1 MCGTGRGWGGVGEW
15 WASRLHQHLSEV
27 PKLPCGERAARAVQK
42 RGLWPNGQGV
52 SSFCC
57 LLLLLFAGAAREH
70 RAKERGRRCS
80 RWLRSGL
87 AGLHVGLGSWQ
98 WPNGQG
104 GQGLFSLRWGSGL
117 RGAGGTVDGCAG
129 GGGGGGRGRLEV
141 GCGGRWRRASWR
153 LRGRSAV
160 ARATSSILTPRPM
173 FLTKLSDTPHRPKS
187 NMG

>member
-1 MCGTGRGWGGVGEW
+1 M
-15 WASRLHQHLSEV
+15 HQQISEV

-42 RGLWPNGQGV
+42 RGLWPNEQGV
-52 SSFCC
+52 SSICC

-70 RAKERGRRCS
+70 RAKRRGRRCS
-80 RWLRSGL
+80 RWLRRGL
-87 AGLHVGLGSWQ
+87 AGHRAGLGSWQ

-153 LRGRSAV
+153 LRGRSA
-160 ARATSSILTPRPM
+160 AASDLLHPDSP
-173 FLTKLSDTPHRPKS
+173 TKFFEWSL
-187 NMG
+187 M